1 MTVKIDWTNK
11 NLKAAQAAAA
21 KIAKAGVSATAI
33 VSGTNDDTFAMLK
46 GFSLALHDGAL
57 GKEDTYEAFKAA
69 IAKARVDAKQ
79 ESLAENRLSER
90 WSIVQLGTF
99 DCAEDFWRNVEKVGG
114 NKGNKYPS
122 PTSLFD
128 IAYCA
133 RAKGA
138 WAQPTEKKP
147 GGQFAKKP
155 AFKLDKTG
163 DAPSVNAIKAAISQG
178 VTARTKRAEEN
189 AVPLTHE
196 ESVAN
201 WLKLAKKWQGDH
213 KIKVDGKDKAVKAD
227 SSHQLVALV
236 RACEDF
242 IRSKRVT
249 LATSNGK
256 RAARA

>member
-1 MTVKIDWTNK
+1 MSVKIDWTNK

-21 KIAKAGVSATAI
+21 KIAKAGVSASAI

-57 GKEDTYEAFKAA
+57 GKEDTYKAFQAA

-99 DCAEDFWRNVEKVGG
+99 DCAEDFWRNLEKVGG

-133 RAKGA
+133 RGKGA
-138 WAQPTEKKP
+138 WSKGTKTKP
-147 GGQFAKKP
+147 AGRFAAKP
-155 AFKLDKTG
+155 AFKLDAKG
-163 DAPSVNAIKAAISQG
+163 DAPSVNAIKAAITQG
-178 VTARTKRAEEN
+178 VIARTKRAEEN
-189 AVPLTHE
+189 AVPLTHDE
-196 ESVAN
+196 TVAN
-201 WLKLAKKWQGDH
+201 WLKLAKKWQADH
-213 KIKVDGKDKAVKAD
+213 TIKVDGKDKTVKAD

-242 IRSKRVT
+242 IRAKRVK
-249 LATSNGK
+249 LATTNGK
-256 RAARA
+256 RAA